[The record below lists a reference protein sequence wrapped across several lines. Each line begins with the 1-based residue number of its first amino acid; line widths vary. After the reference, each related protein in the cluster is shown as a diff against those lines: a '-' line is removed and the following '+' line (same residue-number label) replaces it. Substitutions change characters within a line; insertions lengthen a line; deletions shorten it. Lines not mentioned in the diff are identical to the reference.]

1 MKKKVLFILLIVL
14 IGISF
19 KKFYYD
25 VYDSDFISIKSNLK
39 YHTITFK
46 EGKTSFEVTKNKNN
60 YDFYVNSNFFTKKN
74 DVIGGLVINGKKE
87 NSQTNKGGSFVV
99 KNGKPNIVFG
109 KVKKCDYLSQ
119 SIIWAIKE
127 GIVNK
132 SMLHK
137 QHSKENTMRLL
148 LGKNKNGEMVIV
160 HSNPLV
166 FVTMDDIVSY
176 AKEQGIVNGIIL
188 DSGSSVDLSIGTKE
202 YSHSIKAVPSFIKRK
217 IKIHE
222 PVVYIAGNFN

>member
-99 KNGKPNIVFG
+99 KNGKPNIVF
-109 KVKKCDYLSQ
+109 VL
-119 SIIWAIKE
+119 A
-127 GIVNK
+127 N
-132 SMLHK
+132 
-137 QHSKENTMRLL
+137 
-148 LGKNKNGEMVIV
+148 NG
-160 HSNPLV
+160 SCP
-166 FVTMDDIVSY
+166 
-176 AKEQGIVNGIIL
+176 
-188 DSGSSVDLSIGTKE
+188 SGSS
-202 YSHSIKAVPSFIKRK
+202 H
-217 IKIHE
+217 
-222 PVVYIAGNFN
+222 AGAGYCKVR